1 MLVNLTV
8 EGKEFTISREL
19 LEKSDYFK
27 GLLDIQDNNLV
38 ITDIS
43 AKDFK
48 LLIYLLESPDSV
60 MERVA
65 DLFDY
70 LGFKHDCVSFKK
82 YHCFA
87 RECDKLGGFSSY
99 YFCKEHKCRT
109 VDCLFEVVKGSEYC
123 VHCKCV
129 KEGCKEL
136 ATSHYCVNHKG
147 VFNEYINQCTP
158 VSKCY
163 CSLSTSSSDDLH

>member
-1 MLVNLTV
+1 METINLTV
-8 EGKEFTISREL
+8 EGKEFNISREL

-82 YHCFA
+82 YHCLA
-87 RECDKLGGFSSY
+87 RGCERLGGFSSY
-99 YFCKEHKCRT
+99 YFCTEHYCRT
-109 VDCLFEVVKGSEYC
+109 PDCLFEVVKGSDYC
-123 VHCKCV
+123 IHCKCAN
-129 KEGCKEL
+129 EGCKDL
-136 ATSHYCVNHKG
+136 AIFHYCNNHKFG
-147 VFNEYINQCTP
+147 RSVCKETCKP
-158 VSKCY
+158 VKKCNY
-163 CSLSTSSSDDLH
+163 FSTSSSDSWF